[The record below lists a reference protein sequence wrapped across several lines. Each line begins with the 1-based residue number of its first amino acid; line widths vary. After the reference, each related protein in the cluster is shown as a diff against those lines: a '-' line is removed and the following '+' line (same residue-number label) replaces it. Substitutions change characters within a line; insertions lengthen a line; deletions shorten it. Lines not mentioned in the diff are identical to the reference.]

1 MALSLLLF
9 NFSKRQESTA
19 IPADSAGTAVDVT
32 LKNETSL
39 NQPVFLLSGARPNF
53 TYAKFDVAYYFIDD
67 IRSVRNGL
75 YELVCS
81 LDVLG
86 TYRSQIQATTAFVEF
101 AAAGHSDIMDKRVVP
116 LSPVRQA
123 VASGNLGISQSG
135 CYILSV
141 VGQDGCVQYAVTAAQ
156 LSQILTSVEQWAAG
170 IVATA
175 TDELSILQIG
185 FSQLMSQG
193 NALEAVRSCRWIPF
207 EINDLSTTPKQI
219 YLGNYATGVTG
230 AAITRIIKTYGVQIN
245 VPFTRTGWRR
255 LQPYSDVFLYLPFV
269 GVVNI
274 SNPYFQANNEVT
286 INVSVNV
293 VSGEIAYS
301 VMIDSIIVGTYGGNC
316 GASIDFGTTI
326 TPALNMVNGIFQGGV
341 TTGIAAIVADTAKSA
356 GAAPIAALGAAAS
369 VISSAQ
375 SALTPISSCV
385 GGIQGGV
392 GAGLVTAASLWVF
405 EHDTSG
411 APGNM
416 AAVQGLPYFNTARLG
431 SLSGYVQTRGASV
444 AGSIRGAMR
453 ERINSMLDS
462 GIFME

>member
-9 NFSKRQESTA
+9 NFSKRQDSTA
-19 IPADSAGTAVDVT
+19 IPADSAGTAVSVT

-39 NQPVFLLSGARPNF
+39 NQPVFLLSGTRPNF
-53 TYAKFDVAYYFIDD
+53 TYAKFDGAYYFIDD

-86 TYRSQIQATTAFVEF
+86 TFRAQIQATSAFVEF

-123 VASGNLGISQSG
+123 VASGNLGVSQSG

-156 LSQILTSVEQWAAG
+156 LSQILTSVEAWAAG
-170 IVATA
+170 VVANA

-193 NALEAVRSCRWIPF
+193 NALDAVRSCRWIPF
-207 EINDLSTTPKQI
+207 EISDLSTTPKQI
-219 YLGNYATGVTG
+219 YLGNFATGITG
-230 AAITRIIKTYGVQIN
+230 AAITRILKTYGVSIQ
-245 VPFTRTGWRR
+245 VPFSRTGWRR
-255 LQPYSDVFLYLPFV
+255 LQPYTDVFLYLPFV

-274 SNPYFQANNEVT
+274 ANPYFQANNELT

-326 TPALNMVNGIFQGGV
+326 TPAINMVNGIFQAGIAG
-341 TTGIAAIVADTAKSA
+341 GIAAATMGMSA
-356 GAAPIAALGAAAS
+356 GGSGALASIGAAGA
-369 VISSAQ
+369 VIDAAQ
-375 SALTPISSCV
+375 GALTPISSSV

-392 GAGLVTAASLWVF
+392 GAGLVTAASVWVL
-405 EHDTSG
+405 EHGTSG
-411 APGNM
+411 DPGNM

-431 SLSGYVQTRGASV
+431 SLSGYVQTKGASV